1 MSGGGICVVR
11 LVWSETDV
19 TDSLALSV
27 PSADE
32 SSKAGERW
40 LRTVVVGVV
49 DAAALD
55 HEVVSII
62 AACRLEI
69 TQRLRRQLP
78 ARRSGIPS
86 V

>member
-1 MSGGGICVVR
+1 MSGGLEC
-11 LVWSETDV
+11 SETDV
-19 TDSLALSV
+19 TDSVALVV
-27 PSADE
+27 PSADK
-32 SSKAGERW
+32 SSKADERW
-40 LRTVVVGVV
+40 PRTGVVGVI

-62 AACRLEI
+62 AACRLEV

-78 ARRSGIPS
+78 VVRSGIPS